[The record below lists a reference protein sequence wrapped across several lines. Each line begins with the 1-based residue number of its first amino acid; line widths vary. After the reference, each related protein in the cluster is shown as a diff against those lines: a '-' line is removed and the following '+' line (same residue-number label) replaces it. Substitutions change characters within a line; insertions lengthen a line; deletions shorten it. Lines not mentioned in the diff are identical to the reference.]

1 MFMEVKKMA
10 KIFSRYFRLNLACQ
24 FEYRI
29 SFLVNIL
36 GMILSNVSFIFFW
49 WLAFDVAGYNVAG
62 NSFKDVMF
70 LWAVT
75 SSGFGISH
83 ILFSNIHQLS
93 CLIMTGELDTYLLQP
108 IPVLFNVMVS
118 GTLVTAYGDLLYG
131 IVLLAIVWGFRARVW
146 LIFILAVIIS
156 ALVITSVNII
166 AHTLTFYLGNSS
178 MITGKA
184 LDFIITF
191 SVYPEGIFKGSIKT
205 VMFSILPA
213 AFVSHLPLRL
223 VNDFNLRTLFI
234 WLLAS
239 LFYFVLSCFFFT
251 RGVKKYESGN
261 LIVTRM

>member
-1 MFMEVKKMA
+1 MV
-10 KIFSRYFRLNLACQ
+10 KIFNRYFRLNLACQ
-24 FEYRI
+24 FEYRT

-49 WLAFDVAGYNVAG
+49 WLAFNTAGHSVVG

-93 CLIMTGELDTYLLQP
+93 RLIMTGELDTYLLQP

-131 IVLLAIVWGFRARVW
+131 IVLLAIVWGFGARVW

-178 MITGKA
+178 MITGRA

-191 SVYPEGIFKGSIKT
+191 SVYPEGIFKGSIRT

-223 VNDFNLRTLFI
+223 VNDFNLRTLLI

-239 LFYFVLSCFFFT
+239 LFYFVLSCLFFT

>member
-1 MFMEVKKMA
+1 
-10 KIFSRYFRLNLACQ
+10 
-24 FEYRI
+24 
-29 SFLVNIL
+29 
-36 GMILSNVSFIFFW
+36 
-49 WLAFDVAGYNVAG
+49 
-62 NSFKDVMF
+62 MF